1 MMEYNLYETF
11 RGHIST
17 LKECSKD
24 HSDPGCIKFMT
35 ESQLEAINFDTVKTK
50 YANDLV
56 LSEECAA
63 SVDALLETDENI
75 AFVEFKNGKVN
86 NRNIKDKIRDSLLLF
101 CDLTKQTIS
110 DTRKNLDFIVVYNEE
125 KKENWVK
132 RVIGLVEQH
141 REKRVFS
148 FDVCISERKSGI
160 LPGCVK
166 QYFSSDSSANGNCIG
181 MRWTLDGGVRRGD
194 IGI

>member
-11 RGHIST
+11 REHIST

-110 DTRKNLDFIVVYNEE
+110 DTRLYCSI
-125 KKENWVK
+125 
-132 RVIGLVEQH
+132 Q
-141 REKRVFS
+141 
-148 FDVCISERKSGI
+148 
-160 LPGCVK
+160 
-166 QYFSSDSSANGNCIG
+166 
-181 MRWTLDGGVRRGD
+181 
-194 IGI
+194 

>member
-11 RGHIST
+11 REHIST

-75 AFVEFKNGKVN
+75 AFVEFKNGQVN

-110 DTRKNLDFIVVYNEE
+110 DTRKNLDFIVVYNE
-125 KKENWVK
+125 
-132 RVIGLVEQH
+132 
-141 REKRVFS
+141 
-148 FDVCISERKSGI
+148 
-160 LPGCVK
+160 
-166 QYFSSDSSANGNCIG
+166 
-181 MRWTLDGGVRRGD
+181 
-194 IGI
+194 